1 MNQLNLSEQQ
11 KAKFVSIFS
20 ESLGLDILQNRLQS
34 FFEEVFQNYSYLKLP
49 QMNIVSTASL
59 KYQVYYQE
67 PSPGACANAP

>member
-34 FFEEVFQNYSYLKLP
+34 FLRKFFK
-49 QMNIVSTASL
+49 IIHI
-59 KYQVYYQE
+59 
-67 PSPGACANAP
+67 